1 MDNLK
6 IVPQTQGQQI
16 IYEYGVRVDADSERA
31 IDQQI
36 RKARAMYNEIVGVMR
51 TIYDETQ
58 VFILEHATQEARDLV
73 ERIEQHNANFKAA
86 KAQDDRPAMLEIAR
100 ARREDR
106 KTLYPLLQEVRKTHK
121 GEIAERFYSRIG
133 MNSRCD
139 TYACRGVAVKNGLG
153 AFTAN
158 KVLEAALQ
166 AWQKSMQRGRQPRFA
181 VGAEKM
187 QDTLTIQ
194 FSQAGGCA
202 VEELFTGKR
211 RDCVI
216 EYPKNGFRKRSY
228 TPFRFRLG
236 AATDEVYAQGTVQV
250 DREPP
255 QGSRVALVRLVRKV
269 MGLKYRYALQCLLSL
284 PEPVRVAHVGRRQPL
299 VALHFGWNFEET
311 GRRLA
316 GISATGDVLD
326 ASILSLPPS
335 IEQDLREAAEIQ
347 SSRDANRDTIVQRLK
362 AEMVLPDDL
371 PEEDALRGLWDK
383 LSRLPTQYISANR
396 LHHLAGLLRERHDLL
411 AGLQP
416 SAGLPPAGMP
426 EWLEAWRKTDRMAWQ
441 KQVYKAKSAR
451 NRRMT
456 FYRKTALDL
465 ARQYEAV
472 VLEMPDLKKA
482 AEKLDEKTG
491 EKTEL
496 AKKARAGRM
505 IAALYSLESA
515 LHWAACKCETAVLHL
530 SGEETVVA
538 CSLCGSAHVVPDPED
553 GQMLYCEDCGSA
565 MDRKKNGAANA
576 WQLANAQLE
585 PLVTKYWETVLSKTE
600 EAAMR
605 KAEKSAKMAAGRKA
619 ASAARKS
626 IVV

>member
-1 MDNLK
+1 MDKLK
-6 IVPQTQGQQI
+6 IMPQTQGRQI

-31 IDQQI
+31 IGEQI
-36 RKARAMYNEIVGVMR
+36 RKARAMYNEIVAVMR
-51 TIYDETQ
+51 TIYEEMQ
-58 VFILEHATQEARDLV
+58 VFVLEHATPEARDLV
-73 ERIEQHNANFKAA
+73 ERIERHNADFKAA
-86 KAQDDRPAMLEIAR
+86 KAGDDRQAMLEIAR

-139 TYACRGVAVKNGLG
+139 TYACRGAAVKNGLG

-166 AWQKSMQRGRQPRFA
+166 AWQKSMQRGRPPRFA
-181 VGAEKM
+181 VGAEKL

-194 FSQAGGCA
+194 FSQAGGCSI
-202 VEELFTGKR
+202 EEIFTGKR
-211 RDCVI
+211 RDFVI

-228 TPFRFRLG
+228 TPFLFRLG
-236 AATDEVYAQGTVQV
+236 AATDEIYAQGTVQV

-255 QGSRVALVRLVRKV
+255 QGSRIALVRLVRKV
-269 MGLKYRYALQCLLSL
+269 MGPKYRYALQCLLSL
-284 PEPVRVAHVGRRQPL
+284 PEPVQVAHVGRRQPL

-316 GISATGDVLD
+316 GISDHGDVLD

-335 IEQDLREAAEIQ
+335 IERDLREAADIQ
-347 SSRDANRDTIVQRLK
+347 SYRDANRDAIVQRLK
-362 AEMVLPDDL
+362 AEMILPDDL
-371 PEEDALRGLWDK
+371 PEGDALRVLWDK
-383 LSRLPTQYISANR
+383 LRRLPAQYISANR

-411 AGLQP
+411 AGLQ
-416 SAGLPPAGMP
+416 STGLPLAGMP
-426 EWLEAWRKTDRMAWQ
+426 EWLEAWRKSDRMAWQ

-465 ARQYEAV
+465 ARRYEAI

-496 AKKARAGRM
+496 AKKARAGRV

-515 LHWAACKCETAVLHL
+515 LHWAACKCGTAVLHL
-530 SGEETVVA
+530 SGEETASA
-538 CSLCGSAHVVPDPED
+538 CALCGGTAMTPDPED
-553 GQMLYCEDCGSA
+553 GQMLYCEDCGSVV
-565 MDRKKNGAANA
+565 DRKKNGAANA
-576 WQLANAQLE
+576 WQRTNVHLE
-585 PLVTKYWETVLSKTE
+585 PLVMQYWETVLSKTE
-600 EAAMR
+600 EAALR

-619 ASAARKS
+619 ASAARKA
-626 IVV
+626 ITV

>member
-1 MDNLK
+1 MDKLK
-6 IVPQTQGQQI
+6 IMPQTQGRQV
-16 IYEYGVRVDADSERA
+16 IYEYGVRVNADSERA
-31 IDQQI
+31 IDLQI
-36 RKARAMYNEIVGVMR
+36 RKARAMYNEIVAVMR
-51 TIYDETQ
+51 TIYDEMQ
-58 VFILEHATQEARDLV
+58 VFVLDHATPEARDLV
-73 ERIEQHNANFKAA
+73 ERIEQHNVDFKAA
-86 KAQDDRPAMLEIAR
+86 KARDDRSAMLEIAR

-106 KTLYPLLQEVRKTHK
+106 KSLYPLLQEVRKTHK

-166 AWQKSMQRGRQPRFA
+166 AWQKSMQRGRPPRFA

-255 QGSRVALVRLVRKV
+255 QGSRIALVRLVRKV
-269 MGLKYRYALQCLLSL
+269 MGPKYRYALQCLLSL

-316 GISATGDVLD
+316 GISANGDVLD
-326 ASILSLPPS
+326 AGILSLPPS
-335 IEQDLREAAEIQ
+335 IEQDLREATEIQ
-347 SSRDANRDTIVQRLK
+347 SSRDASRDAVVQRLK
-362 AEMVLPDDL
+362 AEMILPDDL
-371 PEEDALRGLWDK
+371 PEEDALRVLWDK
-383 LSRLPTQYISANR
+383 LRRLPAQYVSANR
-396 LHHLAGLLRERHDLL
+396 LHHLAALLKERNC
-411 AGLQP
+411 
-416 SAGLPPAGMP
+416 LPAASLP
-426 EWLEAWRKTDRMAWQ
+426 EWLEVWRKSDRMAWQ

-491 EKTEL
+491 EKTEW
-496 AKKARAGRM
+496 AKKARAGRV

-515 LHWAACKCETAVLHL
+515 LHWAACKCGTAVLHL
-530 SGEETVVA
+530 SGEETIGA
-538 CSLCGSAHVVPDPED
+538 CSLCGGAHVTPDPED
-553 GQMLYCEDCGSA
+553 GQTLYCEDCGSA

-585 PLVTKYWETVLSKTE
+585 PMVTKYWETVLSKTE
-600 EAAMR
+600 ESALR

-619 ASAARKS
+619 ASAARKA

>member
-6 IVPQTQGQQI
+6 IMPQTQGRQV

-31 IDQQI
+31 IDLQI
-36 RKARAMYNEIVGVMR
+36 RKARAMYNEIVAVMR
-51 TIYDETQ
+51 TIYDEMQ
-58 VFILEHATQEARDLV
+58 VFVLDHATPEARDLV
-73 ERIEQHNANFKAA
+73 ERIEQHNVDFKAA
-86 KAQDDRPAMLEIAR
+86 KARDDRSAMLEIAR

-106 KTLYPLLQEVRKTHK
+106 KSLYPLLQEVRKTHQ

-255 QGSRVALVRLVRKV
+255 QGSRIALVRLVRKV
-269 MGLKYRYALQCLLSL
+269 MGPKYRYALQCLLSL
-284 PEPVRVAHVGRRQPL
+284 PEPVQVAHVGRRQPL

-316 GISATGDVLD
+316 GISANGDVLD

-335 IEQDLREAAEIQ
+335 IEQDLREAADIQ
-347 SSRDANRDTIVQRLK
+347 SDRDAVRDAIVQKWK
-362 AEMVLPDDL
+362 AEMTLPDL
-371 PEEDALRGLWDK
+371 PEGDALVVLWDK
-383 LSRLPTQYISANR
+383 LRRLPAQYISVNR
-396 LHHLAGLLRERHDLL
+396 LHHLASLL
-411 AGLQP
+411 AERDCL
-416 SAGLPPAGMP
+416 P
-426 EWLEAWRKTDRMAWQ
+426 EWLEAWRKSDRMAWQ

-496 AKKARAGRM
+496 AKKARAGRV

-515 LHWAACKCETAVLHL
+515 IHWAACKGGTAVLHL
-530 SGEETVVA
+530 SGEETASA
-538 CSLCGSAHVVPDPED
+538 CALCGGTAMTPDPED
-553 GQMLYCEDCGSA
+553 GQMLYCEDCGSVV
-565 MDRKKNGAANA
+565 DRKKNGAANA
-576 WQLANAQLE
+576 WQLANAHLE
-585 PLVTKYWETVLSKTE
+585 PLVTKYWEAVLSKTE
-600 EAAMR
+600 EAALR

-619 ASAARKS
+619 ASAARKVI
-626 IVV
+626 IV